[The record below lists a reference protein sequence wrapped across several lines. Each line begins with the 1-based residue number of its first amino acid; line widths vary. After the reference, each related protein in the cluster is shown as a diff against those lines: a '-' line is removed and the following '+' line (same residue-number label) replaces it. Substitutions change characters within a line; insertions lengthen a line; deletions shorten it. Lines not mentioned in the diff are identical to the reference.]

1 MTNKEKIKLVIALPS
16 LQCGGSEK
24 YVSMLCRHINKERF
38 TVILLLLDNT
48 APFYDPGNDVTIISL
63 GKTRARQSVMRIR
76 DIVRQHRPDIFLS
89 AANHITVVMGLFRW
103 MFPKNMLLLAR
114 ESSLVSS
121 NSQYA
126 RQPRLYKQLL
136 RRCYKKVDHIICQ
149 SEAMRQDLAM
159 NFDVVPEKMIVL
171 HNPVEKVVAE
181 LSAPRFGDVPLL
193 ITVGRLS
200 EEKGLGLILEALS
213 LLDLPFR
220 YHIIGDGDQREK
232 LEEQVKTLQLEDK
245 VFFAGQQSRP
255 YDGVEQAA
263 LFLMASG
270 HEGFP
275 NSLLEAGSLGIPIVA
290 CEAPGGIGE
299 IVQDGVNGFLVKER
313 TATAYAG
320 AILEALTYPFNRE
333 QISAATLER
342 YNTNQHILQ
351 VERLLEQCYKEK

>member
-48 APFYDPGNDVTIISL
+48 APFYDPGNEVMIISL
-63 GKTRARQSVMRIR
+63 GKARVRQSVMRIR

-103 MFPKNMLLLAR
+103 MFPKDMLLLAR

-121 NSQYA
+121 NSSYA
-126 RQPRLYKQLL
+126 RQPRLYRQLL

-149 SEAMRQDLAM
+149 SDAMRQDLAT
-159 NFDVVPEKMIVL
+159 NFDVPPVKMTVL
-171 HNPVEKVVAE
+171 HNPVEKPAAE
-181 LSAPRFGDVPLL
+181 LSAPQPGAAPLF

-213 LLDLPFR
+213 LLDFPFR
-220 YHIIGDGDQREK
+220 YHIIGDGDQRVK
-232 LEEQVKTLQLEDK
+232 LEKQVNTLQLQGK
-245 VFFAGQQSRP
+245 VFFMGQQSRP

-275 NSLLEAGSLGIPIVA
+275 NSLLEAGALGIPVVA

-299 IVQDGVNGFLVKER
+299 IVQECVNGCLVKER
-313 TATAYAG
+313 TAAAYAT
-320 AILEALTYPFNRE
+320 AIRKALVYSFNKE
-333 QISAATLER
+333 QISTITLDQYDINR
-342 YNTNQHILQ
+342 HITQ
-351 VERLLEQCYKEK
+351 VETLLEQCYKEK